1 MKVLVLEN
9 NLMWS
14 SKLHRTLGH
23 FGHEA
28 TVATTVPAEPWD
40 VAIVN
45 LGVESLRASIPSLVQ
60 TGVFVIGHAGHKE
73 KDLQQIGREL
83 GCHKLA
89 TNSELTFKIENLLE
103 DAQKARSE
111 A

>member
-1 MKVLVLEN
+1 MLEN

-28 TVATTVPAEPWD
+28 TVATTVPTDNWD

-45 LGVESLRASIPSLVQ
+45 LGVESLRSQIPELVQ
-60 TGVFVIGHAGHKE
+60 SGVFVIGHAGHKE

-83 GCHKLA
+83 GCQKLA
-89 TNSELTFKIENLLE
+89 TNSELTFKIESLLE
-103 DAQKARSE
+103 DAKKARLG